1 MHMCGIQGFALSA
14 GGGVGSRTVWT
25 LYRPG
30 VEGPTKVLELDSED
44 DWWGVQK
51 HWRLKVSWGRGW
63 LA

>member
-1 MHMCGIQGFALSA
+1 M
-14 GGGVGSRTVWT
+14 